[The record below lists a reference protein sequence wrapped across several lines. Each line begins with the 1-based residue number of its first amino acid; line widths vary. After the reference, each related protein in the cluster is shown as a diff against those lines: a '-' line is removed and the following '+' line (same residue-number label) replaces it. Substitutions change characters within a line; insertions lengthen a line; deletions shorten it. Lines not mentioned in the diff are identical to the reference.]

1 MLLTDRH
8 LPLQRLQLQ
17 GLRGL
22 GQLADLPALLVHI
35 VDGDSLAG
43 DQQCHQDGQRRQRSS
58 AAERGSVGQERERSW
73 GCCQHSVTK
82 HLAAAKDQKEVPCG
96 PRTPRCR

>member
-43 DQQCHQDGQRRQRSS
+43 DQQCHQDGQR
-58 AAERGSVGQERERSW
+58 
-73 GCCQHSVTK
+73 
-82 HLAAAKDQKEVPCG
+82 
-96 PRTPRCR
+96 

>member
-35 VDGDSLAG
+35 VDGDSLAS
-43 DQQCHQDGQRRQRSS
+43 DQQCHQDGQR
-58 AAERGSVGQERERSW
+58 
-73 GCCQHSVTK
+73 
-82 HLAAAKDQKEVPCG
+82 
-96 PRTPRCR
+96 